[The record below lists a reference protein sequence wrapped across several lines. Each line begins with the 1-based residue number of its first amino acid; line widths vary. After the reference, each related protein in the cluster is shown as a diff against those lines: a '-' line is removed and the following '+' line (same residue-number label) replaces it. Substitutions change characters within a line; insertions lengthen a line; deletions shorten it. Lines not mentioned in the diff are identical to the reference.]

1 MPREVIQHKNYL
13 WMNILE
19 PTVDDLNFL
28 QEEYQFHPL
37 DLEDLIDRTQR
48 PKLEEYDEYLFLIVH
63 FPRFDRRLR
72 VTTPAELY
80 IFVGET
86 YLITIQDVAI
96 APLQRLFEMSQQS
109 EVKRADNL
117 DFGIGYLLY
126 KVLDNL
132 VDNFFPVAYKI
143 EHNIEKIEGEILEDE
158 GSRRM
163 VEEISILRRD
173 IIAFRRIIKPQIM
186 LISRLENIKS
196 RLISEDLDLYFSD
209 IGDGLGRIWDVIEDQ
224 KGVLETLND
233 TYNSLAQHRTNEV
246 IKVLTVIS
254 VIMLPL
260 TLISGLY
267 GMNVSLP
274 LEKHAFAFE
283 AVLATMVFVAVS
295 MMAYFR
301 YKKWV

>member
-1 MPREVIQHKNYL
+1 MSREVIQHKQYL
-13 WMNILE
+13 WMNIVD

-37 DLEDLIDRTQR
+37 DIEDIIDRTQR

-80 IFVGET
+80 VFVGEN
-86 YLITIQDVAI
+86 YLITIQDGPI
-96 APLQRLFEMSQQS
+96 LPLQRLFEGTQQS
-109 EVKRADNL
+109 EEKRTDIL

-132 VDNFFPVAYKI
+132 IDNFFPVAYKI
-143 EHNIEKIEGEILEDE
+143 EHNIEKIEGQILEEE
-158 GSRRM
+158 GNRRM

-173 IIAFRRIIKPQIM
+173 IIAFRRIIKPQIL

-196 RLISEDLDLYFSD
+196 RLIPEDLDLYFSD
-209 IGDGLGRIWDVIEDQ
+209 IGDALARIWDMMEDH

-233 TYNSLAQHRTNEV
+233 TYNSLTQHRTNDV

-254 VIMLPL
+254 VIMMPL
-260 TLISGLY
+260 TLVSGIY
-267 GMNVSLP
+267 GMNISLP
-274 LEKHAFAFE
+274 FERNPLAFE
-283 AVLATMVFVAVS
+283 IVLFTMVVVATS
-295 MMAYFR
+295 MLAYFR
-301 YKKWV
+301 YKKWI

>member
-1 MPREVIQHKNYL
+1 MSREVIQHKQYL
-13 WMNILE
+13 WMNIVD

-37 DLEDLIDRTQR
+37 DIEDIIDRTQR

-80 IFVGET
+80 IFVGEN
-86 YLITIQDVAI
+86 YLITIQDGPI
-96 APLQRLFEMSQQS
+96 LPLQRLFEGTQQS
-109 EVKRADNL
+109 EEKQTDIL

-132 VDNFFPVAYKI
+132 IDNFFPVAYKI
-143 EHNIEKIEGEILEDE
+143 EHNIEKIEGQILEEE
-158 GSRRM
+158 GNRRM

-173 IIAFRRIIKPQIM
+173 IIAFRRIIKPQIL

-209 IGDGLGRIWDVIEDQ
+209 IGDALARIWDMMEDH

-233 TYNSLAQHRTNEV
+233 TYNSLTQHRTNDV

-274 LEKHAFAFE
+274 FDRHPLAFE
-283 AVLATMVFVAVS
+283 LVLFTMVVVATS
-295 MMAYFR
+295 MVAYFR